1 MSYILD
7 ALRKSEQER
16 QMATGHSLLV
26 SSSVVL
32 KRTQKLWVIP
42 MFLAVASF
50 AGLAIIWLVWSLP
63 IVNQT
68 VSSIYRQIFP
78 DISQTQTMPTEI
90 LPEYVV
96 KEIDLTRGN
105 SKNSNHE
112 PTHSQTHSKALGQA
126 TVRDPAS
133 APAHAPSI
141 AKTLPQSNV
150 VLDKQIVTSTPM
162 RTDPLQ
168 GLPALNI
175 SGYVHDEQGSSIAM
189 INNQLVHEG
198 EEISP
203 GLRLVKILDDSAIFS
218 YKGYVFSR

>member
-42 MFLAVASF
+42 MLLAVASF

-126 TVRDPAS
+126 PVRDPAS
-133 APAHAPSI
+133 ALAHAPSI

-150 VLDKQIVTSTPM
+150 VLDKQIVTSKPM

-189 INNQLVHEG
+189 TNNQLVHEG

>member
-78 DISQTQTMPTEI
+78 DTSQTQTMPTEI

>member
-42 MFLAVASF
+42 MLLAVASF

-112 PTHSQTHSKALGQA
+112 PTHSQTHSKAPGQA
-126 TVRDPAS
+126 TVHDPAS

-150 VLDKQIVTSTPM
+150 VLDKQIVTSMPM

>member
-68 VSSIYRQIFP
+68 VSSIYRQIFT
-78 DISQTQTMPTEI
+78 DTSQTQTMPTEI

-150 VLDKQIVTSTPM
+150 VLDKKIVTSTQM

>member
-105 SKNSNHE
+105 SKNSDHE
-112 PTHSQTHSKALGQA
+112 PTHSQTHSKAPGQV
-126 TVRDPAS
+126 TVHDPAS

-150 VLDKQIVTSTPM
+150 VLDKQIVTSTQM

>member
-42 MFLAVASF
+42 MLLAVASF

-112 PTHSQTHSKALGQA
+112 PTHSQTHSKAPGQA
-126 TVRDPAS
+126 TVHDPAS